1 MLDLGAT
8 HSFMANKLVRELDLW
23 LSNSHTIMKIIV
35 NPWPKIGKSM
45 LEMVNFRLRNDNQ
58 EGKLLYI
65 KIINFQKFDLKFGRN
80 KAINRYAEF

>member
-45 LEMVNFRLRNDNQ
+45 LEMVNFRLRNDN
-58 EGKLLYI
+58 
-65 KIINFQKFDLKFGRN
+65 
-80 KAINRYAEF
+80 

>member
-23 LSNSHTIMKIIV
+23 LSNSHTTMKIIV
-35 NPWPKIGKSM
+35 NPWPKIDKSM
-45 LEMVNFRLRNDNQ
+45 LEMVNFRLKNDNQ